1 MRVRDSKIGCMV
13 NIPAR
18 KIDGCK
24 QKLLLKAEI
33 ASATIEN
40 TQFHPAFQ
48 DISKSITE
56 DFLEG
61 T

>member
-13 NIPAR
+13 NVLAW
-18 KIDGCK
+18 KIDRCK
-24 QKLLLKAEI
+24 QKFLLKTK
-33 ASATIEN
+33 SATIEN